1 VVNHPPASAPTV
13 SVPASS
19 ASGSY
24 TASWTAVSTA
34 TSYTLQ
40 EQLNGGSW
48 VTVQASS
55 ATSRA
60 ISGKGNGTYGYRA
73 QACNSGGC
81 GPWSATDAIV
91 VTHPPA
97 SAPTVSVPTSS
108 TTGSYTASWTAV
120 STATSYTLQEQ
131 VNGGGWTT
139 LQSSGATS
147 RAISGKG
154 SGTYGY
160 HVRACNVGGC
170 SGWSATDSISVLRI
184 PAAPAGLSATIY
196 ATYESDTRPPRT
208 FYSLSASWSASATAT
223 KYDFQYCTGG
233 TCTALSTTSTSAGV
247 DPIPGTSY
255 TVNVR
260 ACNAAGCSAWSP
272 TVTPSVVNQ

>member
-1 VVNHPPASAPTV
+1 
-13 SVPASS
+13 
-19 ASGSY
+19 
-24 TASWTAVSTA
+24 
-34 TSYTLQ
+34 
-40 EQLNGGSW
+40 
-48 VTVQASS
+48 
-55 ATSRA
+55 
-60 ISGKGNGTYGYRA
+60 
-73 QACNSGGC
+73 
-81 GPWSATDAIV
+81 
-91 VTHPPA
+91 
-97 SAPTVSVPTSS
+97 
-108 TTGSYTASWTAV
+108 
-120 STATSYTLQEQ
+120 
-131 VNGGGWTT
+131 
-139 LQSSGATS
+139 
-147 RAISGKG
+147 
-154 SGTYGY
+154 
-160 HVRACNVGGC
+160 VRACNVGGC